1 MNSEDLQ
8 IRGMTRG
15 DLDRVIEI
23 AQSLKESPHW
33 PRDAYLAALDPEG
46 MPQRVAFVATKVAGA
61 VVGFAVA
68 SLLPPQAE
76 LEMIAVVA
84 EEKRHGVARCLFEEL
99 ANEIRRAHVTEIIL
113 EVRASNYPAIGLYRS
128 LGFRQTSSRPCYYAD
143 PVEDAVLMS
152 EQIAT

>member
-84 EEKRHGVARCLFEEL
+84 EEKRRGVARRLFEEL

-128 LGFRQTSSRPCYYAD
+128 LGFRQVGCRPAYYAD